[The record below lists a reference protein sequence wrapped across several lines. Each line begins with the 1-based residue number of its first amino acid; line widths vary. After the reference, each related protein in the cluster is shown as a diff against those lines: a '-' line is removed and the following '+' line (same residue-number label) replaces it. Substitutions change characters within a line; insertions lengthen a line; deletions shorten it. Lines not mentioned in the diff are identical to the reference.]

1 MSTPEHEHTECT
13 LKEKEDSQ
21 SRSTPRTI
29 AHRSEHRPRTISEHV
44 GGANHE
50 QKRTGVEAEQV
61 HSRSRI
67 TQRAGTHKNKSIQEH
82 TQSRSTHRA
91 GARTEQEH
99 TKKKSTQDHR
109 KNKSTV
115 RAGAHKKT
123 RA

>member
-29 AHRSEHRPRTISEHV
+29 AHRSEHRPRAMSEHV
-44 GGANHE
+44 GGPNHE

-82 TQSRSTHRA
+82 TQSRSTYRA
-91 GARTEQEH
+91 GAPQEEEHTGSQEEQEH
-99 TKKKSTQDHR
+99 CQSRST
-109 KNKSTV
+109 
-115 RAGAHKKT
+115 
-123 RA
+123 